1 MSQKNEFGT
10 IPAFANHH
18 LCEIMSHFFKVPL
31 SVGFFHILPQLCG
44 DLENLFV
51 VFSLLPMVVV
61 WGGGGMAWAARQL
74 DLQLSW
80 VFWVRKRQN
89 ACERDRE
96 RGRHADNPN
105 WSLPQFP
112 LNTMCI
118 DPDPEDGECDV
129 IKWSLSYNWSL
140 MNILNNDVMLCGSL
154 TNHSSSFLEAFWNV
168 TSVIAFSS
176 GCRLWLLMDVIYLFK
191 AQCMDAL
198 ITHQRKFISNSII
211 LLL

>member
-89 ACERDRE
+89 ACERNRE

-112 LNTMCI
+112 LNAMCI

-154 TNHSSSFLEAFWNV
+154 TNHSSSSFLKCNLSHCFQFWMQVMAFNGCHLLIQG
-168 TSVIAFSS
+168 SVY
-176 GCRLWLLMDVIYLFK
+176 GCINN
-191 AQCMDAL
+191 AS
-198 ITHQRKFISNSII
+198 T
-211 LLL
+211 